1 MQLALSIVLLLIQ
14 VAALVQG
21 LRNFSFL
28 RTTTEKYLVYYMV
41 LVVLVE
47 VPGFIMSRWLINTS
61 PLYNTYMLL
70 SFSIFFIWF
79 FKILKSRSIVLL
91 SAFLFLAGY
100 VYSLI
105 TQDFMY
111 GLLSY
116 ALAVGTVAIL
126 ILVFMLYLHMLQSDN
141 VINYKDS
148 RRFWIATGLLLFHI
162 GFLPISFFQSV
173 VDVYGLEY
181 SFILTGLNVIVYGC
195 FIKAFSCIEK

>member
-21 LRNFSFL
+21 LKNFSFL
-28 RTTTEKYLVYYMV
+28 RTTSEKYLVYYMV

-79 FKILKSRSIVLL
+79 YKILKSRPIVLL

-116 ALAVGTVAIL
+116 ALAVGTIAIL
-126 ILVFMLYLHMLQSDN
+126 VLVFMLYLDMLKSDN